1 MKAYLAK
8 CAEEAK
14 IAKAAAK
21 NLVEATTRA
30 ADDDEKEEE
39 EVENEDEKEGDTTD
53 DDEKEVLH
61 LTLGHCSLICTY
73 TLSGSDREH
82 GSSFLLTH

>member
-39 EVENEDEKEGDTTD
+39 EVENEDEREGDTTAD
-53 DDEKEVLH
+53 DDKEVLH
-61 LTLGHCSLICTY
+61 LTHAGTPLINMHIHII
-73 TLSGSDREH
+73 RKRQRAR
-82 GSSFLLTH
+82 